1 MFKLIS
7 IIFQLSIL
15 LIIVLFVANN
25 SFLISFEINDLIYSI
40 SSSFLFYFIL
50 LFIVLIFLIQS
61 IVFKIKYKIL
71 NYKVKNK
78 IKNKEKVYDYFVNG
92 MIALANK
99 DFKKAIKESKKISNK
114 LDDNPSLSLLLRSE
128 VYKIEKKYDELNLV
142 YEAMIKNKITQN
154 LGFRGI
160 MEQYLRSQDYHHAFI
175 YGEKL
180 FNNNPYIEKIYDTLL
195 NIIVKTNNWQQL
207 LIITDKAYTKKTID
221 KKRFQENKSIAFFEI
236 AKIKQYSEISESI
249 NYIKKALNLRK
260 NFPPYIRLYL
270 ELLIQNKN
278 YIIAKKYIKK
288 VWKEVPHPEYKLVIN
303 NLAKCL
309 EISMLELTKY
319 IIGNSDTNE
328 ESKLLIIEASIF
340 DEKWNEAR
348 SEIKNLIDVK
358 PKKEICLLMA
368 KIEEGDTGDIQK
380 TNSWILR
387 ARNGEENKIWVCLF
401 SNRSQEE
408 WSSISNGGFF
418 NSLEWKKPLMVS
430 SWISSED

>member
-1 MFKLIS
+1 MFKFIS

-15 LIIVLFVANN
+15 LVIVLFIANN
-25 SFLISFEINDLIYSI
+25 SFVISFEINDLIYSI
-40 SSSFLFYFIL
+40 SSSFLFIFIL
-50 LFIVLIFLIQS
+50 LFIVFIFLIQS
-61 IVFKIKYKIL
+61 IFFKTKYKLL

-78 IKNKEKVYDYFVNG
+78 IKNKEKSYDSFVNG

-99 DFKKAIKESKKISNK
+99 DFKKAIKESKKISGQ
-114 LDDNPSLSLLLRSE
+114 LDDNLSLSLLLRSE

-142 YEAMIKNKITQN
+142 YEAMIKNNLTQN
-154 LGFRGI
+154 LGYRGI

-180 FNNNPYIEKIYDTLL
+180 FNNNPYVEKIYDTLL

-207 LIITDKAYTKKTID
+207 LIITDKAYTKKIID
-221 KKRFQENKSIAFFEI
+221 KKIFQENKSIAFFEI
-236 AKIKQYSEISESI
+236 AKIKQYSEINESI

-288 VWKEVPHPEYKLVIN
+288 VWKDIPHPEYKLVIN
-303 NLAKCL
+303 NLSKYL

-319 IIGNSDTNE
+319 IIGTSATNE
-328 ESKLLIIEASIF
+328 ESKLLFIEASIL

-348 SEIKNLIDVK
+348 SEIKSLIDVK
-358 PKKEICLLMA
+358 PKKEVCLLMA
-368 KIEEGDTGDIQK
+368 KIEEGDTGDMQK

-387 ARNGEENKIWVCLF
+387 ARNGEENKIWICFF
-401 SNRSQEE
+401 SNRVQEE
-408 WSSISNGGFF
+408 WSAISNGGFF
-418 NSLEWKKPLMVS
+418 NSLEWKKPIMINSL
-430 SWISSED
+430 ISSED

>member
-1 MFKLIS
+1 MFKFIS
-7 IIFQLSIL
+7 IIFQLSIIL
-15 LIIVLFVANN
+15 VIVLFIANN

-40 SSSFLFYFIL
+40 SSPFLFYFIL
-50 LFIVLIFLIQS
+50 LFIIFVFLIQL
-61 IVFKIKYKIL
+61 VFFRIKYKFL
-71 NYKVKNK
+71 NYKVKNM
-78 IKNKEKVYDYFVNG
+78 IKNKNRGYNSFVNG

-99 DFKKAIKESKKISNK
+99 DFKKAIKESKKISNQ

-142 YEAMIKNKITQN
+142 YEAMIKNTLTQN

-180 FNNNPYIEKIYDTLL
+180 FNNNPYVEKIYDTLL

-207 LIITDKAYTKKTID
+207 VIVTDKAYTKKIID
-221 KKRFQENKSIAFFEI
+221 KKIFQENKSIAFFEI
-236 AKIKQYSEISESI
+236 AKIKQYSEINESI
-249 NYIKKALNLRK
+249 NYTKKALNLRK

-288 VWKEVPHPEYKLVIN
+288 VWKEVPHPEYKSVIN
-303 NLAKCL
+303 NLSKCL
-309 EISMLELTKY
+309 EMSMLELTKD
-319 IIGNSDTNE
+319 IIRASPTSE
-328 ESKLLIIEASIF
+328 ESKLLLIEASIF

-348 SEIKNLIDVK
+348 NEIKSLIDIQ

-387 ARNGEENKIWVCLF
+387 ARNGEQNNVWVCFF
-401 SNRSQEE
+401 SNRVQEE
-408 WSSISNGGFF
+408 WTSVSNGGFF
-418 NSLEWKKPLMVS
+418 NALEWKKPIMINAM
-430 SWISSED
+430 ISSKD